1 MALKDRSLLIK
12 QYAFV
17 SVENYSIVGTGETI
31 DLALRDYQLGLK
43 NSGISTGGSTT
54 AQLQTA
60 TGVVLRV
67 ASEVDGGETSYKL
80 LLEDRPG
87 QIFIIPAMVSDE
99 LALTREGDRVRIE
112 YSAQEGLSNQST
124 AFDNLSLPDA

>member
-1 MALKDRSLLIK
+1 M
-12 QYAFV
+12 
-17 SVENYSIVGTGETI
+17 
-31 DLALRDYQLGLK
+31 
-43 NSGISTGGSTT
+43 
-54 AQLQTA
+54 
-60 TGVVLRV
+60 VLRV

-112 YSAQEGLSNQST
+112 YSAREGLSNQST